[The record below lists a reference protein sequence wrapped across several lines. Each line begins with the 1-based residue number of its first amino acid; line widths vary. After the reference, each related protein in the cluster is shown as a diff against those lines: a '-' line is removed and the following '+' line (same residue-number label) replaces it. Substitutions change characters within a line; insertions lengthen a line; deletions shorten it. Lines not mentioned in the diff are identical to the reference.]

1 MLLPLR
7 ITANRDGAYVA
18 VRRAELNEIMDSLR
32 RIHGNLDAAALI
44 FENGARSFRQEASGI
59 EAARRIIERFC
70 RF

>member
-1 MLLPLR
+1 M
-7 ITANRDGAYVA
+7 
-18 VRRAELNEIMDSLR
+18 RRAELNEIMDSLR